1 VNVTR
6 AGSRLLAQAFARR
19 RALSGGR
26 SNRQVQVGRQSR
38 SGVGGARVAFAVR
51 LNSAARRALR
61 RNGRLAISL
70 RLTVTPPLAN
80 AYKVTR
86 TLVLRPAR

>member
-1 VNVTR
+1 MKVTR
-6 AGSRLLAQAFARR
+6 AGSRLLARAFARR

-70 RLTVTPPLAN
+70 RLTVTPPLGN
-80 AYKVTR
+80 AYR
-86 TLVLRPAR
+86 